1 MIRAFL
7 LATILVS
14 TSVLADPIRLSEPV
28 QITEEYEVFGAPMD
42 ADAPAKT
49 LREAM
54 SALEGGD
61 SANAR
66 IRTEV
71 TQVCQKKGCFFIAT
85 EGASWARVTFKDYS
99 FFVPTDS
106 AGKTVV
112 LEGVLTRRT
121 VSEAQR
127 AHYAEDL
134 GEESVAEG
142 AAQEYAI
149 EATSVLLP
157 RA

>member
-1 MIRAFL
+1 MFRVFL
-7 LATILVS
+7 LLIVFLAN
-14 TSVLADPIRLSEPV
+14 SVFADALRLSEPV
-28 QITEEYEVFGAPMD
+28 QVTDRYEIFGAPMD
-42 ADAPAKT
+42 TEGAAIS
-49 LREAM
+49 LLEAM
-54 SALEGGD
+54 NALEQGD
-61 SANAR
+61 SANVR
-66 IRTEV
+66 IRTKV

-85 EGASWARVTFKDYS
+85 EGAHWARVTFKDYA

-106 AGKTVV
+106 AGKTAV

-127 AHYAEDL
+127 AHYASDL
-134 GEESVAEG
+134 GEDAVSEG

>member
-7 LATILVS
+7 LATTLVS

-54 SALEGGD
+54 SALEDGD

-66 IRTEV
+66 IRIEV

-112 LEGVLTRRT
+112 LEGVLTRRM

-142 AAQEYAI
+142 TAQEYAI